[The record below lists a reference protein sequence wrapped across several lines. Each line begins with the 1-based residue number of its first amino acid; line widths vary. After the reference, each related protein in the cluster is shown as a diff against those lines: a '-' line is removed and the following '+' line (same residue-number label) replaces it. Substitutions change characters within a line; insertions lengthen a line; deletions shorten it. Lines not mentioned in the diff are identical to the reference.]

1 MCAIAARIVD
11 ARDEVTK
18 NNGIVL
24 ACRLTTTF
32 FSLARMMINATRRVR
47 PRNRKNS
54 APVEIAWCAIAEMAE
69 WNNFL
74 ATFSA
79 P

>member
-1 MCAIAARIVD
+1 MTEAIVSKAFEAISHSSNRGMCAIAARIVD

-32 FSLARMMINATRRVR
+32 FFSGPDDDKCDATR
-47 PRNRKNS
+47 
-54 APVEIAWCAIAEMAE
+54 A
-69 WNNFL
+69 
-74 ATFSA
+74 ATE
-79 P
+79 